1 MTDRIPPSDVEAEAA
16 VLSAILLKP
25 DTLAEVVPVMSLDD
39 LSTSA
44 HRAIYEAVL
53 ALDEDAK
60 AIDVLTIKGWLE
72 DRGQM
77 PKVGG
82 AKYLVE
88 IMDKVPSI
96 ANVGE
101 YALRVRDKARLR
113 KLITEAQR
121 MASEAYGN
129 VDDVQKFIDGAE
141 QSIFEISDQRA
152 SGEPKLIK
160 QVVRDSFTDLQERA
174 KTDRRRRAISG
185 LTSLD
190 RVLVGTDPGDVT
202 VVAARPGMGKTALG
216 VNCFAVNTARQ
227 GKGVL
232 VVSLEMRRDQL
243 VQRLVCSESR
253 INRRLM
259 DQDQLSTDDWR
270 KLTVTAQEIGRLPLY
285 IDDESA
291 MTMPT
296 IRAKARRV
304 ASLARKK
311 FGVELGL
318 VLIDYL
324 QFVGTEPKYRSREE
338 GVAAISRGCKR
349 LAQSLNVPVVVL
361 AQLNR
366 EVEKRGKKPRPKLSD
381 LRESGA
387 IEQDADAI
395 VFLSEDEEQS
405 DPYKPT
411 VINADVA
418 KGRHRGTGSAQIA
431 FTKAFTRF
439 DDLEPGYEPDG
450 RY

>member
-1 MTDRIPPSDVEAEAA
+1 M
-16 VLSAILLKP
+16 LSALLLKP
-25 DTLAEVVPVMSLDD
+25 DVIAEVLPIMSLDD
-39 LSTSA
+39 VSTSA
-44 HRAIYEAVL
+44 HRAIYEAIL
-53 ALDEDAK
+53 ALDEENK
-60 AIDVLTIKGWLE
+60 TIDVLTIKGWLE

-82 AKYLVE
+82 ATYLVE

-101 YALRVRDKARLR
+101 YARRVRDKARLR
-113 KLITEAQR
+113 RLISEAQR
-121 MASEAYGN
+121 MAAEAYGT
-129 VDDVQKFIDGAE
+129 VEDVQKFIDGAE
-141 QSIFEISDQRA
+141 QSIFEISEARAASVPMVLKELVSESFANLQQR
-152 SGEPKLIK
+152 IK
-160 QVVRDSFTDLQERA
+160 A
-174 KTDRRRRAISG
+174 DRTRRAISG
-185 LTSLD
+185 LASLD
-190 RVLVGTDPGDVT
+190 EVLVGTDPGDVT

-216 VNCFAVNTARQ
+216 VNCFALNTARA
-227 GKGVL
+227 GRAVA
-232 VVSLEMRRDQL
+232 VFSLEMRRERL
-243 VQRLVCSESR
+243 VQRVACSEGRVNS
-253 INRRLM
+253 RLM
-259 DQDQLSTDDWR
+259 DQDRLQPDDWR
-270 KLTVTAQEIGRLPLY
+270 RLTAAAQNIRSLPVF
-285 IDDESA
+285 IDDESG
-291 MTMPT
+291 MTMAT

-304 ASLARKK
+304 ASIARKK
-311 FGVELGL
+311 LGLDLGL

-324 QFVGTEPKYRSREE
+324 QFVATDPKYRSREE

-349 LAQSLNVPVVVL
+349 LAQSLDVPVVVL

-366 EVEKRGKKPRPKLSD
+366 EVEKRGKKPKPKLSD

-395 VFLSEDEEQS
+395 VFLSEEAEQS

-418 KGRHRGTGSAQIA
+418 KGRHRGTGAAQIA

-439 DDLEPGYEPDG
+439 DDLAPGYEPDG